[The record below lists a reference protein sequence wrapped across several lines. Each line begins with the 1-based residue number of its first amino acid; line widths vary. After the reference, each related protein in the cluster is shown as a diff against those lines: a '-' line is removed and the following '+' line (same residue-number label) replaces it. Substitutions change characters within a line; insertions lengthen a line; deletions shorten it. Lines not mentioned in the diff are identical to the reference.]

1 MKPKMMKK
9 SFLTAL
15 LVCMSVLGAKAQNIT
30 GRVVDETDAPIPYAT
45 VVAMQLPDSTFL
57 GGVTTDN
64 DGRFTL
70 EMACDLLKI
79 SFVGYETKSVS
90 HPKGQLGTLK
100 MNVAASQL
108 KEVTIAAK
116 RPEITTLPDKT
127 VVGVESTLLS
137 SSADGIDMLRKT
149 PGLLVDGQNNLS
161 VIGQGSPIVYINN
174 RRVYSMDEV
183 YNLNPQNIKSI
194 EIIHNPSSQYE
205 ADATAIVKIVTLQRH
220 DNFSVRLGGTVTKAR
235 RWSESA
241 FADVTLSKNKF
252 SVNLYYGFNGRN
264 THTINNEDVMGY
276 SMIEHRAYNLSEN
289 QGHNAKL
296 MLEYALTPKMT
307 IGLQSIDNL
316 GNGTSLREQT
326 THFEGPNHTD
336 FKTVTNTNNKS
347 LRSNNTLFFNYDIDS
362 LGQNLNVT
370 LDYTYNR
377 YNDEDAFRNIVLDG
391 TEHQGILNLNKGY
404 GNTGIY
410 VGKVDYTL
418 PLRNGKTT
426 LSAGAKYSLIQTDNH
441 VDLSGNNNLL
451 QHYHSDESNAAT
463 YASVAHNFSD
473 KWSATAGLRA
483 EYVGRHNSLNDVP
496 QVDYNNFGL
505 FPNATVQYKPAQ
517 GYAVGASYSKR
528 IVRPSLDA
536 LNPSMYIDSL
546 VNTMGNPNLINTHI
560 HSAQVF
566 ASFPI
571 SLSVRFGYNY
581 EINPIY
587 WEHYQS
593 ADNLDFGEVRYRN
606 GDHTQSLFGS
616 IAWNGSVTKWWYLY
630 SSVYF
635 GRNYYEKEEDGILKQ
650 NNRNYAMLSVGNML
664 TLPYDVKFNLNFYYG
679 TPYPSQSV
687 TVKEL
692 WSLSASLEKSFLNN
706 NLTVRLSANNIFNT
720 MLYWQQS
727 ILRGNSLVFYDGDER
742 NIMLNVTYK
751 FGQSK
756 VRLDSRSVSE
766 EERERL

>member
-1 MKPKMMKK
+1 M
-9 SFLTAL
+9 
-15 LVCMSVLGAKAQNIT
+15 
-30 GRVVDETDAPIPYAT
+30 
-45 VVAMQLPDSTFL
+45 
-57 GGVTTDN
+57 
-64 DGRFTL
+64 
-70 EMACDLLKI
+70 
-79 SFVGYETKSVS
+79 
-90 HPKGQLGTLK
+90 
-100 MNVAASQL
+100 
-108 KEVTIAAK
+108 
-116 RPEITTLPDKT
+116 
-127 VVGVESTLLS
+127 LS
-137 SSADGIDMLRKT
+137 SSADGIDMLKKT

-161 VIGQGSPIVYINN
+161 VIGQGPPIVYINN

-241 FADVTLSKNKF
+241 FTDVTLSRNKF
-252 SVNLYYGFNGRN
+252 SANLYYGYNGRN
-264 THTINNEDVMGY
+264 THTFNNEDVMGY

-307 IGLQSIDNL
+307 IGLQSNNNL
-316 GNGTSLREQT
+316 SNGTSLREQK

-336 FKTVTNTNNKS
+336 FKTVTNTHDKS

-377 YNDEDAFRNIVLDG
+377 YDDLDTFRNIVDG
-391 TEHQGILNLNKGY
+391 SESQGILNSNRGY

-410 VGKVDYTL
+410 VGKADYTL

-426 LSAGAKYSLIQTDNH
+426 FTAGVKYSLIQTDNH
-441 VDLSGNNNLL
+441 VDLNGSNNLL
-451 QHYHSDESNAAT
+451 QHYHSDESNAAA

-473 KWSATAGLRA
+473 KWSATAGLRF
-483 EYVGRHNSLNDVP
+483 EYVDRKNFLNGEP
-496 QVDYNNFGL
+496 QVKYTNPGL
-505 FPNATVQYKPAQ
+505 FPNATVQYKPAE
-517 GYAVGASYSKR
+517 GYAMGASYSKR

-560 HSAQVF
+560 HAAQVF
-566 ASFPI
+566 FSFPI

-593 ADNLDFGEVRYRN
+593 IDNLDVGEVRYRN
-606 GDHTQSLFGS
+606 GDHSQNFYGS
-616 IAWNGSVTKWWYLY
+616 IAWNGNVTKWWYLY

-635 GRNYYEKEEDGILKQ
+635 GRNYYEKMEDGILKQ
-650 NNRNYAMLSVGNML
+650 NNRNFAMFNVSNML
-664 TLPYDVKFNLNFYYG
+664 TLPYDVKFNLDFYYM
-679 TPYPSQSV
+679 TPYPSNGV

-692 WSLSASLEKSFLNN
+692 WSLSASLEKSFLDN
-706 NLTVRLSANNIFNT
+706 NLTIRLSANDFFNT
-720 MLYWQQS
+720 TLYWQQN
-727 ILRGNSLVFYDGDER
+727 ILRGNSLVFFDGDGR
-742 NIMLNVTYK
+742 NVMLNVTYK

-756 VRLDSRSVSE
+756 VRLNSRSVSE
-766 EERERL
+766 EERNRL

>member
-1 MKPKMMKK
+1 MTKNTI
-9 SFLTAL
+9 LTAIF
-15 LVCMSVLGAKAQNIT
+15 VYFIMLGAKAQNIS

-45 VVAMQLPDSTFL
+45 VVAMQLPDSIFL

-79 SFVGYETKSVS
+79 SFVGYETKFVS
-90 HPKGQLGTLK
+90 QPKGHLGTLK

-108 KEVTIAAK
+108 QEVTIAAK
-116 RPEITTLPDKT
+116 RPEITNLPDRT

-137 SSADGIDMLRKT
+137 SSADGIDMLKKT

-241 FADVTLSKNKF
+241 FTDVTLSRNKF
-252 SVNLYYGFNGRN
+252 SANLYYGYNGRN
-264 THTINNEDVMGY
+264 THTFNNEDVMGY

-307 IGLQSIDNL
+307 IGLQSNNNL
-316 GNGTSLREQT
+316 SNGTSLREQK

-336 FKTVTNTNNKS
+336 FKTVTNTHDKS

-377 YNDEDAFRNIVLDG
+377 YDDLDTFRNIVDG
-391 TEHQGILNLNKGY
+391 SESQGILNSNRGY

-410 VGKVDYTL
+410 VGKADYTL

-426 LSAGAKYSLIQTDNH
+426 FTAGVKYSLIQTDNH
-441 VDLSGNNNLL
+441 VDLSGINNLL
-451 QHYHSDESNAAT
+451 QHYHSDESNAAA

-473 KWSATAGLRA
+473 KWSATAGLRF
-483 EYVGRHNSLNDVP
+483 EYVDRKNFLNGEP
-496 QVDYNNFGL
+496 QVKYTNPGL
-505 FPNATVQYKPAQ
+505 FPNATVQYKPAE
-517 GYAVGASYSKR
+517 GYAMGASYSKR

-546 VNTMGNPNLINTHI
+546 VNTMGNPTSSTPTSMRRRCSSVSPSRSRCV
-560 HSAQVF
+560 SATIMKSIPF
-566 ASFPI
+566 I
-571 SLSVRFGYNY
+571 
-581 EINPIY
+581 
-587 WEHYQS
+587 
-593 ADNLDFGEVRYRN
+593 
-606 GDHTQSLFGS
+606 GS
-616 IAWNGSVTKWWYLY
+616 ITKALI
-630 SSVYF
+630 
-635 GRNYYEKEEDGILKQ
+635 IL
-650 NNRNYAMLSVGNML
+650 M
-664 TLPYDVKFNLNFYYG
+664 
-679 TPYPSQSV
+679 
-687 TVKEL
+687 
-692 WSLSASLEKSFLNN
+692 LEKCATGTATTRRTSTAPLLGTGMSPSGGIF
-706 NLTVRLSANNIFNT
+706 TVPSISAGT
-720 MLYWQQS
+720 
-727 ILRGNSLVFYDGDER
+727 
-742 NIMLNVTYK
+742 IMRKWRTA
-751 FGQSK
+751 S
-756 VRLDSRSVSE
+756 
-766 EERERL
+766 

>member
-1 MKPKMMKK
+1 M
-9 SFLTAL
+9 A
-15 LVCMSVLGAKAQNIT
+15 VLCAKAQNIS
-30 GRVVDETDAPIPYAT
+30 GRVVDETNAPIPYAT

-70 EMACDLLKI
+70 ETACDLLKI
-79 SFVGYETKSVS
+79 SFVGYEMRFVS
-90 HPKGQLGTLK
+90 QPKGNLGTLK
-100 MNVAASQL
+100 MSVASSQL

-116 RPEITTLPDKT
+116 RPEITNLPDRT

-137 SSADGIDMLRKT
+137 SSADGIDMLKKT

-205 ADATAIVKIVTLQRH
+205 ADATAIVKIVTIRRN
-220 DNFSVRLGGTVTKAR
+220 DDFSVRIGGTVTKAR
-235 RWSESA
+235 RWSERA
-241 FADVTLSKNKF
+241 FADVTFSKNKF
-252 SVNLYYGFNGRN
+252 SANLYYGFNGRK
-264 THTINNEDVMGY
+264 THTFNNEDVMGY

-296 MLEYALTPKMT
+296 MLEYALTPKIT
-307 IGLQSIDNL
+307 LGLQSNNNL
-316 GNGTSLREQT
+316 GKGTSLREQK
-326 THFEGPNHTD
+326 THFEGLNHTD
-336 FKTVTNTNNKS
+336 FKTVTNTNDKS

-377 YNDEDAFRNIVLDG
+377 YDDEDAFRNIVDG
-391 TEHQGILNLNKGY
+391 SESQGILNLNKGY

-410 VGKVDYTL
+410 VGKADYTL
-418 PLRNGKTT
+418 PFRNGKTT
-426 LSAGAKYSLIQTDNH
+426 FSVGAKYSLIQTDNH
-441 VDLSGNNNLL
+441 VDLSGNNTLL
-451 QHYHSDESNAAT
+451 QHYHSDESNAAA

-473 KWSATAGLRA
+473 KWSATAGLRF
-483 EYVGRHNSLNDVP
+483 EYVDRHNYLNGEP
-496 QVDYNNFGL
+496 QVDYTKPGL
-505 FPNATVQYKPAQ
+505 FPNATVQYKPAE
-517 GYAVGASYSKR
+517 GYAMGASYSKR

-560 HSAQVF
+560 HAAQVF
-566 ASFPI
+566 FSFPI
-571 SLSVRFGYNY
+571 SLSLRFGYNY

-593 ADNLDFGEVRYRN
+593 VDNLDMGEVRYRN
-606 GDHTQSLFGS
+606 GDHSQNFYGS
-616 IAWNGSVTKWWYLY
+616 IAWNGNVTKWWYLY

-635 GRNYYEKEEDGILKQ
+635 GRNYYEKEEDGIMKQ
-650 NNRNYAMLSVGNML
+650 NNGNYGILNIGNML
-664 TLPYDVKFNLNFYYG
+664 TLPYNVKLNLNIYYMSS
-679 TPYPSQSV
+679 YPSNCIMQ
-687 TVKEL
+687 KEM
-692 WSLSASLEKSFLNN
+692 WQLSASLEKNFLDN
-706 NLTVRLSANNIFNT
+706 NLTVRLSANDIFNT
-720 MLYWQQS
+720 MVSWQQN
-727 ILRGNSLVFYDGDER
+727 ILRGNSLVFYDGDNR

-751 FGQSK
+751 FGKSK
-756 VRLDSRSVSE
+756 VRLNSRSVSE
-766 EERERL
+766 EERNRL

>member
-1 MKPKMMKK
+1 MTKNTI
-9 SFLTAL
+9 LTAIF
-15 LVCMSVLGAKAQNIT
+15 VYFIMLGAKAQNIS

-45 VVAMQLPDSTFL
+45 VVAMQLPDSIFL

-79 SFVGYETKSVS
+79 SFVGYETKFVS
-90 HPKGQLGTLK
+90 QPKGHLGTLK

-108 KEVTIAAK
+108 QEVTIAAK
-116 RPEITTLPDKT
+116 RPEITNLPDRT

-137 SSADGIDMLRKT
+137 SSADGIDMLKKT

-241 FADVTLSKNKF
+241 FTDVTLSRNKF
-252 SVNLYYGFNGRN
+252 SANLYYGYNGRN
-264 THTINNEDVMGY
+264 THTFNNEDVMGY

-296 MLEYALTPKMT
+296 MLEYALTPKIT
-307 IGLQSIDNL
+307 IGLQSNNNL
-316 GNGTSLREQT
+316 SNGTSLREQK

-336 FKTVTNTNNKS
+336 FKTVTNTHDKS

-377 YNDEDAFRNIVLDG
+377 YDDLDTFRNIVDG
-391 TEHQGILNLNKGY
+391 SESQGILNSNRGY

-410 VGKVDYTL
+410 VGKADYTL

-426 LSAGAKYSLIQTDNH
+426 FTAGVKYSLIQTDNH
-441 VDLSGNNNLL
+441 VDLNGSNNLL

-473 KWSATAGLRA
+473 KWSATAGLRF
-483 EYVGRHNSLNDVP
+483 EYVDRKNFLNGEP
-496 QVDYNNFGL
+496 QVKYTNPGL
-505 FPNATVQYKPAQ
+505 FPNATVQYKPAE
-517 GYAVGASYSKR
+517 GYAMGASYSKR

-560 HSAQVF
+560 HAAQVF
-566 ASFPI
+566 FSFPI

-593 ADNLDFGEVRYRN
+593 IDNLDVGEVRYRN
-606 GDHTQSLFGS
+606 GDHSQNFYGS
-616 IAWNGSVTKWWYLY
+616 IAWNGNVTKWWYLY

-635 GRNYYEKEEDGILKQ
+635 GRNYYEKMEDGILKQ
-650 NNRNYAMLSVGNML
+650 NNRNFAMFNVSNML
-664 TLPYDVKFNLNFYYG
+664 TLPYDVKFNLDFYYM
-679 TPYPSQSV
+679 TPYPSNGV

-692 WSLSASLEKSFLNN
+692 WSLSASLEKSFLDN
-706 NLTVRLSANNIFNT
+706 NLTIRLSANDFFNT
-720 MLYWQQS
+720 TLYWQQN
-727 ILRGNSLVFYDGDER
+727 ILRGNSLVFFDGDGR
-742 NIMLNVTYK
+742 NVMLNVTYK

-756 VRLDSRSVSE
+756 VRLNSRSVSE
-766 EERERL
+766 EERNRL

>member
-1 MKPKMMKK
+1 MTKNTI
-9 SFLTAL
+9 LTAIF
-15 LVCMSVLGAKAQNIT
+15 VYFTMLGAKAQNIS

-45 VVAMQLPDSTFL
+45 VVAMQLPDSIFL

-79 SFVGYETKSVS
+79 SFVGYETKFVS
-90 HPKGQLGTLK
+90 QPKGHLGTLK

-108 KEVTIAAK
+108 QEVTIAAK
-116 RPEITTLPDKT
+116 RPEITNLPDRT

-137 SSADGIDMLRKT
+137 SSADGIDMLKKT

-220 DNFSVRLGGTVTKAR
+220 DNFSVRLGGTLTKAR

-241 FADVTLSKNKF
+241 FADVTLSRNKF
-252 SVNLYYGFNGRN
+252 SANLYYGFNGRN
-264 THTINNEDVMGY
+264 THTFNNEDVMGY

-307 IGLQSIDNL
+307 IGLQSINNL

-326 THFEGPNHTD
+326 THFEGPGHTD
-336 FKTVTNTNNKS
+336 FKTVTNTNEKN

-377 YNDEDAFRNIVLDG
+377 YDDLDTFRNIVDG
-391 TEHQGILNLNKGY
+391 SESQGILNSNRGY

-410 VGKVDYTL
+410 VGKADYTL

-426 LSAGAKYSLIQTDNH
+426 LTAGMKYSLIQTDNH
-441 VDLSGNNNLL
+441 VDLNGSNNLL
-451 QHYHSDESNAAT
+451 QHYHSDESNAAA

-473 KWSATAGLRA
+473 KWSATAGLRF
-483 EYVGRHNSLNDVP
+483 EYVDRKNFLNGEP
-496 QVDYNNFGL
+496 QVKYTNPGL
-505 FPNATVQYKPAQ
+505 FPNATVQYKPAE
-517 GYAVGASYSKR
+517 GYAMGASYSKR
-528 IVRPSLDA
+528 IARPSLDA

-560 HSAQVF
+560 HAAQVF
-566 ASFPI
+566 FSFPI

-593 ADNLDFGEVRYRN
+593 IDNLDVGEVRYRN
-606 GDHTQSLFGS
+606 GDHSQNFYGS
-616 IAWNGSVTKWWYLY
+616 IAWNGNVTKWWYLY

-635 GRNYYEKEEDGILKQ
+635 GRNYYEKMEDGILKQ
-650 NNRNYAMLSVGNML
+650 NNRNFAMFNVSNML
-664 TLPYDVKFNLNFYYG
+664 TLPYDVKFNLDFYYM
-679 TPYPSQSV
+679 TPYPSNGV

-692 WSLSASLEKSFLNN
+692 WSLSASLEKSFLDN
-706 NLTVRLSANNIFNT
+706 NLTIRLSANDFFNT
-720 MLYWQQS
+720 TLYWQQN
-727 ILRGNSLVFYDGDER
+727 ILRGNSLVFFDGDGR
-742 NIMLNVTYK
+742 NVMLNVTYK

-756 VRLDSRSVSE
+756 VRLNSRSVSE
-766 EERERL
+766 EERNRL

>member
-1 MKPKMMKK
+1 MMKK

-15 LVCMSVLGAKAQNIT
+15 LILTAVLGAKAQNIT

-64 DGRFTL
+64 DGHFTL

-79 SFVGYETKSVS
+79 SFVGYEMKFVS

-220 DNFSVRLGGTVTKAR
+220 DNFSVRLGGTLTKAR

-241 FADVTLSKNKF
+241 FTDVTLSKNKF
-252 SVNLYYGFNGRN
+252 SANLYYGFNGRN

-276 SMIEHRAYNLSEN
+276 SMIEHRAYNLSQN

-307 IGLQSIDNL
+307 IGLQSINNL
-316 GNGTSLREQT
+316 GNGTSLREQK
-326 THFEGPNHTD
+326 THFEGPGHTD
-336 FKTVTNTNNKS
+336 FKTVTSTHDKG

-377 YNDEDAFRNIVLDG
+377 YNDEDAFRNIVDG
-391 TEHQGILNLNKGY
+391 SESHGILNLNKGY

-410 VGKVDYTL
+410 VGKADYTL

-426 LSAGAKYSLIQTDNH
+426 LAAGAKYSLIQTDNH
-441 VDLSGNNNLL
+441 VDLTGTNNLL
-451 QHYHSDESNAAT
+451 QHYHSDESNAAA

-483 EYVGRHNSLNDVP
+483 EYVDRHNSLNDVP

-616 IAWNGSVTKWWYLY
+616 IAWNGNVTKWWYLY

-650 NNRNYAMLSVGNML
+650 NNKNYAVLSVGNML
-664 TLPYDVKFNLNFYYG
+664 TLPYDVKFNVNFYYG

>member
-1 MKPKMMKK
+1 M
-9 SFLTAL
+9 A
-15 LVCMSVLGAKAQNIT
+15 VLGAEAQNIN
-30 GRVVDETDAPIPYAT
+30 GRVVDEDDAPIPYAT

-57 GGVTTDN
+57 SGVTTDN
-64 DGRFTL
+64 DGRFTFD
-70 EMACDLLKI
+70 MACDLLKI
-79 SFVGYETKSVS
+79 TFVGYEPRFVS
-90 HPKGQLGTLK
+90 KPKGNLGTLK
-100 MNVAASQL
+100 MNVAASQIQ
-108 KEVTIAAK
+108 EVTIAAK
-116 RPEITTLPDKT
+116 RPEITSLPDRT

-149 PGLLVDGQNNLS
+149 PGLLVDGQNHLS

-205 ADATAIVKIVTLQRH
+205 ADATAIVKIVTIRRN
-220 DNFSVRLGGTVTKAR
+220 DDFSVRIGGTLTKAR
-235 RWSESA
+235 RWSERA

-252 SVNLYYGFNGRN
+252 SANFYYGFNGRN
-264 THTINNEDVMGY
+264 THTLNNEDVMGY

-296 MLEYALTPKMT
+296 MLEYALNPKMT
-307 IGLQSIDNL
+307 IGLQSNNNF
-316 GNGTSLREQT
+316 GNGTSLREQG
-326 THFEGPNHTD
+326 THFVADNHTD
-336 FKTVTNTNNKS
+336 FKTVTNTNDKS

-377 YNDEDAFRNIVLDG
+377 YNDEDAFRNIVDG
-391 TEHQGILNLNKGY
+391 SESQGVLNLNKGY

-410 VGKVDYTL
+410 VGSVDYTL
-418 PLRNGKTT
+418 PFRNGKTT
-426 LSAGAKYSLIQTDNH
+426 LSTGAKYSLIQTDNH

-451 QHYHSDESNAAT
+451 QHYHSDESNAAA

-473 KWSATAGLRA
+473 KWSATAGLRF
-483 EYVGRHNSLNDVP
+483 EYVDRHNTLNDVP
-496 QVDYNNFGL
+496 QVDYTKPGL
-505 FPNATVQYKPAQ
+505 FPNATVQYKPSQ
-517 GYAVGASYSKR
+517 GYAIGASYSKR
-528 IVRPSLDA
+528 IARPSLDA

-546 VNTMGNPNLINTHI
+546 LITQGNPNLINTHI
-560 HSAQVF
+560 HSVQVF

-587 WEHYQS
+587 RELYQS
-593 ADNLDFGEVRYRN
+593 VDNLDVGESRYRN

-616 IAWNGSVTKWWYLY
+616 IAWNGNVTKWWYLY
-630 SSVYF
+630 SSIYF
-635 GRNYYEKEEDGILKQ
+635 GRNYYEKEEDGVLKQ
-650 NNRNYAMLSVGNML
+650 NNKNYAMLSVGNML

-679 TPYPSQSV
+679 TPYPSHGV

-706 NLTVRLSANNIFNT
+706 NLTVRLSANDIFNS

-727 ILRGNSLVFYDGDER
+727 VLRGNSLVFFDSDGR

-751 FGQSK
+751 FGKSK
-756 VRLDSRSVSE
+756 VRLNSRSVSE

>member
-1 MKPKMMKK
+1 MTKNTI
-9 SFLTAL
+9 LTAIF
-15 LVCMSVLGAKAQNIT
+15 VYFIMLGAKAQNIS

-64 DGRFTL
+64 EGRFTL
-70 EMACDLLKI
+70 EMTCDLLKI
-79 SFVGYETKSVS
+79 SFVGYETKFVS
-90 HPKGQLGTLK
+90 QPKGHLGTLK

-108 KEVTIAAK
+108 QEVTIAAK
-116 RPEITTLPDKT
+116 RPEITNLPDRT

-137 SSADGIDMLRKT
+137 SSADGIDMLKKT

-205 ADATAIVKIVTLQRH
+205 ADATAIVKIVTIRRN
-220 DNFSVRLGGTVTKAR
+220 DDFSVRIGGTLTKAR
-235 RWSESA
+235 RWSERA

-252 SVNLYYGFNGRN
+252 SANFYYGFNGRN
-264 THTINNEDVMGY
+264 THTLNNEDVMGY

-296 MLEYALTPKMT
+296 MLEYALNPKMT
-307 IGLQSIDNL
+307 IGLQSNNNL
-316 GNGTSLREQT
+316 SNGTSLREQK
-326 THFEGPNHTD
+326 THFEGPGHTD
-336 FKTVTNTNNKS
+336 FKTVTNTHDKG

-377 YNDEDAFRNIVLDG
+377 YDDLDTFRNIVDG
-391 TEHQGILNLNKGY
+391 SESQGILNLNKGY

-426 LSAGAKYSLIQTDNH
+426 LTVGAKYSLIQTDNH
-441 VDLSGNNNLL
+441 VDLTGYNNLL
-451 QHYHSDESNAAT
+451 QHYHSDESNAAA

-473 KWSATAGLRA
+473 KWSATAGLRF
-483 EYVGRHNSLNDVP
+483 EYVDRKNFLNGEP
-496 QVDYNNFGL
+496 QVKYTNPGL
-505 FPNATVQYKPAQ
+505 FPNATVQYKPAE
-517 GYAVGASYSKR
+517 GYAMGASYSKR

-560 HSAQVF
+560 HAAQVF
-566 ASFPI
+566 FSFPI

-593 ADNLDFGEVRYRN
+593 IDNLDVGEVRYRN
-606 GDHTQSLFGS
+606 GDHSQNFYGS
-616 IAWNGSVTKWWYLY
+616 IAWNGNVTKWWYLY

-635 GRNYYEKEEDGILKQ
+635 GRNYYEKMEDGILKQ
-650 NNRNYAMLSVGNML
+650 NNRNFAMFNVSNML
-664 TLPYDVKFNLNFYYG
+664 TLPYDVKFNLDFYYM
-679 TPYPSQSV
+679 TPYPSNGV

-692 WSLSASLEKSFLNN
+692 WSLSASLEKSFLDN
-706 NLTVRLSANNIFNT
+706 NLTIRLSANDFFNT
-720 MLYWQQS
+720 TLYWQQN
-727 ILRGNSLVFYDGDER
+727 ILRGNSLVFFDGDGR
-742 NIMLNVTYK
+742 NVMLNVTYK

-756 VRLDSRSVSE
+756 VRLNSRSVSE
-766 EERERL
+766 EERNRL

>member
-1 MKPKMMKK
+1 MKK
-9 SFLTAL
+9 NVNMVFAIIF
-15 LVCMSVLGAKAQNIT
+15 CMSFISGIQAQNIS
-30 GRVVDETDAPIPYAT
+30 GRVVDENDAPIPYAT

-64 DGRFTL
+64 DGRFVL
-70 EMACDLLKI
+70 DMACDLLKI
-79 SFVGYETKSVS
+79 TFVGYEPKFVS
-90 HPKGQLGTLK
+90 QPKGNLGTLK
-100 MNVAASQL
+100 MNVVSSQL
-108 KEVTIAAK
+108 QEVTIAAK
-116 RPEITTLPDKT
+116 RPEITSLPDRT

-174 RRVYSMDEV
+174 RRVYSMEEV

-205 ADATAIVKIVTLQRH
+205 ADATAIVKIVTLQRR

-252 SVNLYYGFNGRN
+252 STNLYYGFNGRN
-264 THTINNEDVMGY
+264 AHTYNNEDVMGY
-276 SMIEHRAYNLSEN
+276 SMIEHRAYNLSKN

-307 IGLQSIDNL
+307 IGLQSINNL
-316 GNGTSLREQT
+316 GSGTSLREQT
-326 THFEGPNHTD
+326 THFEGPCHTD
-336 FKTVTNTNNKS
+336 FKTVTNTNEKN

-377 YNDEDAFRNIVLDG
+377 YNDEDAFRNIVEG
-391 TEHQGILNLNKGY
+391 SESQGILNLNKGH

-410 VGKVDYTL
+410 VGSVDYTL
-418 PLRNGKTT
+418 PFRNGKTT
-426 LSAGAKYSLIQTDNH
+426 LTTGAKYSLIQTDNH
-441 VDLSGNNNLL
+441 VDLTGTNNLL
-451 QHYHSDESNAAT
+451 QHYHSDESNAAA

-473 KWSATAGLRA
+473 KWSATAGLRF
-483 EYVGRHNSLNDVP
+483 EYVDRHNYLNDVP
-496 QVDYNNFGL
+496 QVDYTKPGL

-517 GYAVGASYSKR
+517 GYAIGASYSKR

-546 VNTMGNPNLINTHI
+546 LITQGNPNLINTHI

-581 EINPIY
+581 LINPIY
-587 WEHYQS
+587 RELYQS
-593 ADNLDFGEVRYRN
+593 AENLDLGESHYRN
-606 GDHTQSLFGS
+606 GDHTQNLFGS
-616 IAWNGSVTKWWYLY
+616 IAWNGNVTKWWYLY

-650 NNRNYAMLSVGNML
+650 NNRNFVMLNVGNML

-679 TPYPSQSV
+679 TPYPSEGV

-692 WSLSASLEKSFLNN
+692 WDLSASLEKSFLNN
-706 NLTVRLSANNIFNT
+706 NLTVRLSVNNIFNT
-720 MLYWQQS
+720 MLYWQES
-727 ILRGNSLVFYDGDER
+727 ILRGNSLVFFDGDNR

-756 VRLDSRSVSE
+756 VRLNSHSVSE
-766 EERERL
+766 EERSRL

>member
-1 MKPKMMKK
+1 MTKNTI
-9 SFLTAL
+9 LTAIF
-15 LVCMSVLGAKAQNIT
+15 VYFIMLGAKAQNIS

-45 VVAMQLPDSTFL
+45 VVAMQLPDSIFL

-79 SFVGYETKSVS
+79 SFVGYETKFVS
-90 HPKGQLGTLK
+90 QPKGNLGTLK
-100 MNVAASQL
+100 MGVAASQL
-108 KEVTIAAK
+108 QEVTIAAK
-116 RPEITTLPDKT
+116 RPEITNLPDRT

-137 SSADGIDMLRKT
+137 SSADGLDMLKKT

-252 SVNLYYGFNGRN
+252 SANLYYGFNGLNR
-264 THTINNEDVMGY
+264 HTFNNEDVMGY

-307 IGLQSIDNL
+307 IGLQSNNNL
-316 GNGTSLREQT
+316 SNGTSLREQK

-336 FKTVTNTNNKS
+336 FKTVTNTLDKS

-377 YNDEDAFRNIVLDG
+377 YDDLDTFRNIVDG
-391 TEHQGILNLNKGY
+391 SESQGILNSNRGY

-410 VGKVDYTL
+410 VGKADYTL

-426 LSAGAKYSLIQTDNH
+426 FTAGVKYSLIQTDNH
-441 VDLSGNNNLL
+441 VDLNGSNNLL
-451 QHYHSDESNAAT
+451 QHYHSDESNAAA

-473 KWSATAGLRA
+473 KWSATAGLRF
-483 EYVGRHNSLNDVP
+483 EYVDRKNFLNGEP
-496 QVDYNNFGL
+496 QVKYTNPGL
-505 FPNATVQYKPAQ
+505 FPNATVQYKPAE
-517 GYAVGASYSKR
+517 GYAMGASYSKR

-560 HSAQVF
+560 HAAQVF
-566 ASFPI
+566 FSFPI

-593 ADNLDFGEVRYRN
+593 IDNLDVGEVRYRN
-606 GDHTQSLFGS
+606 GDHSQNFYGS
-616 IAWNGSVTKWWYLY
+616 IAWNGNVTKWWYLY

-635 GRNYYEKEEDGILKQ
+635 GRNYYEKMEDGILKQ
-650 NNRNYAMLSVGNML
+650 NNRNFAMFNVSNML
-664 TLPYDVKFNLNFYYG
+664 TLPYDVKFNLDFYYM
-679 TPYPSQSV
+679 TPYPSNGV

-692 WSLSASLEKSFLNN
+692 WSLSASLEKSFLDN
-706 NLTVRLSANNIFNT
+706 NLTIRLSANDFFNT
-720 MLYWQQS
+720 TLYWQQN
-727 ILRGNSLVFYDGDER
+727 ILRGNSLVFFDGDGR
-742 NIMLNVTYK
+742 NVMLNVTYK

-756 VRLDSRSVSE
+756 VRLNSRSVSE
-766 EERERL
+766 EERNRL

>member
-1 MKPKMMKK
+1 MEKK

-15 LVCMSVLGAKAQNIT
+15 LVFIAVLGAKAQNIS

-45 VVAMQLPDSTFL
+45 VIAMQLPDSTFL

-70 EMACDLLKI
+70 DMACDLLKI
-79 SFVGYETKSVS
+79 TFVGYEPKFVS
-90 HPKGQLGTLK
+90 QPKGNLGTLK
-100 MNVAASQL
+100 MSVISSQL
-108 KEVTIAAK
+108 QEVTIAAK
-116 RPEITTLPDKT
+116 RPEITSLPDRT

-174 RRVYSMDEV
+174 RRVYSMEEV

-205 ADATAIVKIVTLQRH
+205 ADATAIVKIVTLRRN
-220 DNFSVRLGGTVTKAR
+220 DDFSVRLGGTVTKAR
-235 RWSESA
+235 RWSERA
-241 FADVTLSKNKF
+241 FADVTFSKNKF
-252 SVNLYYGFNGRN
+252 SANLYYGFNGRN

-276 SMIEHRAYNLSEN
+276 SMMEHRAYNLSEN

-296 MLEYALTPKMT
+296 MLEYALNPKITM
-307 IGLQSIDNL
+307 GLQSIDNL
-316 GNGTSLREQT
+316 GNEASLREQS
-326 THFEGPNHTD
+326 THFVGENHTD
-336 FKTVTNTNNKS
+336 FKTVTNTNDKS

-377 YNDEDAFRNIVLDG
+377 YNDEDAFRNIVDG
-391 TEHQGILNLNKGY
+391 SESQGILNLNKGY

-410 VGKVDYTL
+410 VGSVDYTL
-418 PLRNGKTT
+418 PFRNGKTT
-426 LSAGAKYSLIQTDNH
+426 LTTGAKYSLIQTDNH
-441 VDLSGNNNLL
+441 VDLTGTNNLL
-451 QHYHSDESNAAT
+451 QHYHSDESNAAA

-473 KWSATAGLRA
+473 KWSATAGLRF
-483 EYVGRHNSLNDVP
+483 EYVDRHNYLNDVP
-496 QVDYNNFGL
+496 QVDYTKPGL

-517 GYAVGASYSKR
+517 GYAIGASYSKR
-528 IVRPSLDA
+528 IARPSLDA

-546 VNTMGNPNLINTHI
+546 LIRQGNPNLINTHI

-581 EINPIY
+581 LVNPMY

-593 ADNLDFGEVRYRN
+593 ADNLDVGEVRFRN
-606 GDHTQSLFGS
+606 GDHTQNFFGS
-616 IAWNGSVTKWWYLY
+616 IAWNGNVTKWWYLY

-650 NNRNYAMLSVGNML
+650 NNRNFAILNVGNML
-664 TLPYDVKFNLNFYYG
+664 TLPYDVKFNLNFYYMS
-679 TPYPSQSV
+679 PYPSNGI
-687 TVKEL
+687 TLKEQ
-692 WSLSASLEKSFLNN
+692 WNLSASLEKSFLDN
-706 NLTVRLSANNIFNT
+706 NLTIRLSANDIFNT
-720 MLYWQQS
+720 SLYWQQN
-727 ILRGNSLVFYDGDER
+727 ILRGNSLVFFDADER

-756 VRLDSRSVSE
+756 VRLNSRSVSE
-766 EERERL
+766 EERDRL

>member
-9 SFLTAL
+9 SFLTAM
-15 LVCMSVLGAKAQNIT
+15 LVCMAVLGAKAQNIS
-30 GRVVDETDAPIPYAT
+30 GRVVDENNEAIPYAT

-70 EMACDLLKI
+70 DLTCDLLKI
-79 SFVGYETKSVS
+79 SFVGYETKFVS
-90 HPKGQLGTLK
+90 QPKGNLGTLK

-108 KEVTIAAK
+108 QEVTIAAK

-252 SVNLYYGFNGRN
+252 SANLYYGFNGRN

-307 IGLQSIDNL
+307 IGLQSINNL
-316 GNGTSLREQT
+316 GNGTSLREQK
-326 THFEGPNHTD
+326 THFEGPGHTD
-336 FKTVTNTNNKS
+336 FKTVTSTHDKG

-377 YNDEDAFRNIVLDG
+377 YNDEDAFRNIVDG
-391 TEHQGILNLNKGY
+391 SESHGILNLNKGY

-410 VGKVDYTL
+410 VGKADYTL

-426 LSAGAKYSLIQTDNH
+426 LAAGAKYSLIQTDNH
-441 VDLSGNNNLL
+441 VDLTGTNNLL
-451 QHYHSDESNAAT
+451 QHYHSDESNAAA

-483 EYVGRHNSLNDVP
+483 EYVDRHNSLNDVP

-505 FPNATVQYKPAQ
+505 FPNATVQYKPTP

-593 ADNLDFGEVRYRN
+593 AGNLDFGEVRYRN

-616 IAWNGSVTKWWYLY
+616 IAWNGNVTKWWYLY

>member
-1 MKPKMMKK
+1 MTKK
-9 SFLTAL
+9 TILTAIFVYFAL
-15 LVCMSVLGAKAQNIT
+15 LGAKAQNIS
-30 GRVVDETDAPIPYAT
+30 GRVVDETDVPIPYAT
-45 VVAMQLPDSTFL
+45 VVAIQLPDSTFL

-70 EMACDLLKI
+70 EMVCDLLKI
-79 SFVGYETKSVS
+79 SFVGYETKFVS
-90 HPKGQLGTLK
+90 QPKGNLGTLK
-100 MNVAASQL
+100 MGVAASQL
-108 KEVTIAAK
+108 QEVTIAAK
-116 RPEITTLPDKT
+116 RPEITNLPDRT

-174 RRVYSMDEV
+174 RRVYSMEEV

-205 ADATAIVKIVTLQRH
+205 ADATAIVKIVTIRRN
-220 DNFSVRLGGTVTKAR
+220 DDFSVRIGGTLTKAR
-235 RWSESA
+235 RWSERA

-252 SVNLYYGFNGRN
+252 SANFYYGFNGRN
-264 THTINNEDVMGY
+264 THTLNNEDVMGY

-307 IGLQSIDNL
+307 IGLQSNNNL
-316 GNGTSLREQT
+316 SNGTSLREQK
-326 THFEGPNHTD
+326 THFEGLGHTD
-336 FKTVTNTNNKS
+336 FKTVTNTHDKG
-347 LRSNNTLFFNYDIDS
+347 LRTNNTLFFNYDLDS

-377 YNDEDAFRNIVLDG
+377 YDDLDTFRNIVDG
-391 TEHQGILNLNKGY
+391 SESQGILNSNRGY

-410 VGKVDYTL
+410 VGKADYTL

-426 LSAGAKYSLIQTDNH
+426 FTAGVKYSLIQTDNH
-441 VDLSGNNNLL
+441 VDLNGSNNLL
-451 QHYHSDESNAAT
+451 QHYHSDESNAAA

-473 KWSATAGLRA
+473 KWSATAGLRF
-483 EYVGRHNSLNDVP
+483 EYVDRKNFLNGEP
-496 QVDYNNFGL
+496 QVKYTNPGL
-505 FPNATVQYKPAQ
+505 FPNATVQYKPAE
-517 GYAVGASYSKR
+517 GYAMGASYSKR

-560 HSAQVF
+560 HAAQVF
-566 ASFPI
+566 FSFPI

-581 EINPIY
+581 LINPIY

-593 ADNLDFGEVRYRN
+593 IDNLDIGEVRYRN
-606 GDHTQSLFGS
+606 GDHSQNFYGS
-616 IAWNGSVTKWWYLY
+616 IAWNGNVTKWWYLY

-635 GRNYYEKEEDGILKQ
+635 GRNYYEKMEDGILKQ
-650 NNRNYAMLSVGNML
+650 NNRNFAMFNVSNML
-664 TLPYDVKFNLNFYYG
+664 TLPYDIKFNLDFYYM
-679 TPYPSQSV
+679 TPYPSNGV
-687 TVKEL
+687 TVKEQ
-692 WSLSASLEKSFLNN
+692 WSLSASLEKSFLDN
-706 NLTVRLSANNIFNT
+706 NLTIRLSANDFFNT
-720 MLYWQQS
+720 TLYWQQN
-727 ILRGNSLVFYDGDER
+727 ILRGNSLVFYDGDNR

-756 VRLDSRSVSE
+756 VRLNSRSVSE

>member
-1 MKPKMMKK
+1 
-9 SFLTAL
+9 
-15 LVCMSVLGAKAQNIT
+15 
-30 GRVVDETDAPIPYAT
+30 
-45 VVAMQLPDSTFL
+45 
-57 GGVTTDN
+57 
-64 DGRFTL
+64 
-70 EMACDLLKI
+70 
-79 SFVGYETKSVS
+79 
-90 HPKGQLGTLK
+90 
-100 MNVAASQL
+100 
-108 KEVTIAAK
+108 
-116 RPEITTLPDKT
+116 
-127 VVGVESTLLS
+127 
-137 SSADGIDMLRKT
+137 
-149 PGLLVDGQNNLS
+149 
-161 VIGQGSPIVYINN
+161 
-174 RRVYSMDEV
+174 MDEV

-241 FADVTLSKNKF
+241 FTDVTLSRNKF
-252 SVNLYYGFNGRN
+252 SANLYYGYNGRN
-264 THTINNEDVMGY
+264 THTFNNEDVMGY

-296 MLEYALTPKMT
+296 MLKYALTPKMT
-307 IGLQSIDNL
+307 IGLQSNNNL
-316 GNGTSLREQT
+316 SNGTSLREQK

-336 FKTVTNTNNKS
+336 FKTVTNTHDKS

-377 YNDEDAFRNIVLDG
+377 YDDLDTFRNIVDG
-391 TEHQGILNLNKGY
+391 SESQGILNSNRGY
-404 GNTGIY
+404 GNTGMY
-410 VGKVDYTL
+410 VGKADYTL

-426 LSAGAKYSLIQTDNH
+426 FTAGVKYSLIQTDNH
-441 VDLSGNNNLL
+441 VDLNGSNNLL

-473 KWSATAGLRA
+473 KWSATAGLRF
-483 EYVGRHNSLNDVP
+483 EYVDRKNFLNGEP
-496 QVDYNNFGL
+496 QVKYTNPGL
-505 FPNATVQYKPAQ
+505 FPNATVQYKPAE
-517 GYAVGASYSKR
+517 GYAMGASYSKR

-560 HSAQVF
+560 HAAQVF
-566 ASFPI
+566 FSFPI

-593 ADNLDFGEVRYRN
+593 IDNLDVGEVRYRN
-606 GDHTQSLFGS
+606 GDHSQNFYGS
-616 IAWNGSVTKWWYLY
+616 IAWNGNVTKWWYLY

-635 GRNYYEKEEDGILKQ
+635 GRNYYEKMEDGILKQ
-650 NNRNYAMLSVGNML
+650 NNRNFAMFNVSNML
-664 TLPYDVKFNLNFYYG
+664 TLPYDVKFNLDFYYM
-679 TPYPSQSV
+679 TPYPSNGV

-692 WSLSASLEKSFLNN
+692 WSLSASLEKSFLDN
-706 NLTVRLSANNIFNT
+706 NLTIRLSANDFFNT
-720 MLYWQQS
+720 TLYWQQN
-727 ILRGNSLVFYDGDER
+727 ILRGNSLVFFDGDGR
-742 NIMLNVTYK
+742 NVMLNVTYK

-756 VRLDSRSVSE
+756 VRLNSRSVSE
-766 EERERL
+766 EERNRL

>member
-1 MKPKMMKK
+1 MTKK
-9 SFLTAL
+9 SLLTAL
-15 LVCMSVLGAKAQNIT
+15 FVCMAVLCAKAQNIS
-30 GRVVDETDAPIPYAT
+30 GRVVDETNASIPYAT

-70 EMACDLLKI
+70 ETACDLLKI
-79 SFVGYETKSVS
+79 SFVGYEMRFVS
-90 HPKGQLGTLK
+90 QPKGNLGTLK
-100 MNVAASQL
+100 MSVASSQL

-116 RPEITTLPDKT
+116 RPEITNLPDRT

-137 SSADGIDMLRKT
+137 SSADGIDMLKKT

-205 ADATAIVKIVTLQRH
+205 ADATAIVKIVTIRRN
-220 DNFSVRLGGTVTKAR
+220 DDFSVRIGGTVTKAR
-235 RWSESA
+235 RWSERA
-241 FADVTLSKNKF
+241 FADVTFSKNKF
-252 SVNLYYGFNGRN
+252 SANLYYGFNGRK
-264 THTINNEDVMGY
+264 THTFNNEDVMGY
-276 SMIEHRAYNLSEN
+276 SMIEHRAYNLSKN

-296 MLEYALTPKMT
+296 MLEYALTPKIT
-307 IGLQSIDNL
+307 LGLQSNNNL
-316 GNGTSLREQT
+316 GKGTSLREQK
-326 THFEGPNHTD
+326 THFEGLNHTD
-336 FKTVTNTNNKS
+336 FKTVTNTNDKS

-377 YNDEDAFRNIVLDG
+377 YDDEDAFRNIVDG
-391 TEHQGILNLNKGY
+391 SESQGILNLNKGY

-410 VGKVDYTL
+410 VGKADYTL
-418 PLRNGKTT
+418 PFRNGKTT
-426 LSAGAKYSLIQTDNH
+426 FSVGAKYSLIQTDNH
-441 VDLSGNNNLL
+441 VDLSGNNTLL
-451 QHYHSDESNAAT
+451 QHYHSDESNAAA

-473 KWSATAGLRA
+473 KWSATAGLRF
-483 EYVGRHNSLNDVP
+483 EYVDRHNYLNGEP
-496 QVDYNNFGL
+496 QVDYTKPGL
-505 FPNATVQYKPAQ
+505 FPNATVQYKPAE
-517 GYAVGASYSKR
+517 GYAMGASYSKR

-560 HSAQVF
+560 HAAQVF
-566 ASFPI
+566 FSFPI
-571 SLSVRFGYNY
+571 SLSLRFGYNY

-593 ADNLDFGEVRYRN
+593 VDNLDMGEVRYRN
-606 GDHTQSLFGS
+606 GDHSQNFYGS
-616 IAWNGSVTKWWYLY
+616 IAWNGNVTKWWYLY

-635 GRNYYEKEEDGILKQ
+635 GRNYYEKEEDGIMKQ
-650 NNRNYAMLSVGNML
+650 NNGNYGILNIGNML
-664 TLPYDVKFNLNFYYG
+664 TLPYNVKLNLNFYYMSS
-679 TPYPSQSV
+679 YPSNCIMQ
-687 TVKEL
+687 KEM
-692 WSLSASLEKSFLNN
+692 WQLSASLEKNFLDN
-706 NLTVRLSANNIFNT
+706 NLTVRLSANDIFNT
-720 MLYWQQS
+720 MVSWQQN
-727 ILRGNSLVFYDGDER
+727 ILRGNSLVFYDGDNR

-751 FGQSK
+751 FGKSK
-756 VRLDSRSVSE
+756 VRLNSRSVSE
-766 EERERL
+766 EERNRL

>member
-1 MKPKMMKK
+1 
-9 SFLTAL
+9 
-15 LVCMSVLGAKAQNIT
+15 
-30 GRVVDETDAPIPYAT
+30 
-45 VVAMQLPDSTFL
+45 
-57 GGVTTDN
+57 
-64 DGRFTL
+64 
-70 EMACDLLKI
+70 
-79 SFVGYETKSVS
+79 
-90 HPKGQLGTLK
+90 
-100 MNVAASQL
+100 
-108 KEVTIAAK
+108 
-116 RPEITTLPDKT
+116 
-127 VVGVESTLLS
+127 
-137 SSADGIDMLRKT
+137 
-149 PGLLVDGQNNLS
+149 
-161 VIGQGSPIVYINN
+161 
-174 RRVYSMDEV
+174 
-183 YNLNPQNIKSI
+183 
-194 EIIHNPSSQYE
+194 
-205 ADATAIVKIVTLQRH
+205 
-220 DNFSVRLGGTVTKAR
+220 
-235 RWSESA
+235 
-241 FADVTLSKNKF
+241 
-252 SVNLYYGFNGRN
+252 
-264 THTINNEDVMGY
+264 MGY

-307 IGLQSIDNL
+307 IGLQSINNL

-326 THFEGPNHTD
+326 THFEGPGHTD
-336 FKTVTNTNNKS
+336 FKTVTNTHDKS

-377 YNDEDAFRNIVLDG
+377 YNDEDAFRNIIDG
-391 TEHQGILNLNKGY
+391 SESQGILNLNKGY

-410 VGKVDYTL
+410 VGKADYTL
-418 PLRNGKTT
+418 PFRNGKTT

-441 VDLSGNNNLL
+441 VDLTGTNNLF
-451 QHYHSDESNAAT
+451 QHYHSDEANAAA
-463 YASVAHNFSD
+463 YASIAHNFSD
-473 KWSATAGLRA
+473 KWSATAGLRF
-483 EYVGRHNSLNDVP
+483 EYVDRHNTLNGEP
-496 QVDYNNFGL
+496 QVDYTKPGL

-528 IVRPSLDA
+528 IARPSLDA

-546 VNTMGNPNLINTHI
+546 INTMGNPNLINTHI

-587 WEHYQS
+587 RELYQS
-593 ADNLDFGEVRYRN
+593 ADNLDVGESRYRN

-616 IAWNGSVTKWWYLY
+616 IAWNRNVTKWWYLY

-679 TPYPSQSV
+679 TPYPSQSI

-692 WSLSASLEKSFLNN
+692 WNLSASLEKSFLNN
-706 NLTVRLSANNIFNT
+706 NLTVRLSANDIFNS
-720 MLYWQQS
+720 MLYWQQG
-727 ILRGNSLVFYDGDER
+727 ILRGNSLVFFDSDGR

-751 FGQSK
+751 IGQSK

-766 EERERL
+766 EERDRL

>member
-1 MKPKMMKK
+1 MTKK
-9 SFLTAL
+9 SLLTAL
-15 LVCMSVLGAKAQNIT
+15 FVCMAVLCAKAQNIS
-30 GRVVDETDAPIPYAT
+30 GRVVDETNASIPYAT

-70 EMACDLLKI
+70 ETACDLLKI
-79 SFVGYETKSVS
+79 SFVGYEMRFVS
-90 HPKGQLGTLK
+90 QPKGNLGTLK
-100 MNVAASQL
+100 MSVASSQL

-116 RPEITTLPDKT
+116 RPEITNLPDRT

-137 SSADGIDMLRKT
+137 SSADGIDMLKKT

-205 ADATAIVKIVTLQRH
+205 ADATAIVKIVTIRRN
-220 DNFSVRLGGTVTKAR
+220 DDFSVRIGGTVTKAR
-235 RWSESA
+235 RWSERA
-241 FADVTLSKNKF
+241 FADVTFSKNKF
-252 SVNLYYGFNGRN
+252 SANLYYGFNGRK
-264 THTINNEDVMGY
+264 THTFNNEDVMGY
-276 SMIEHRAYNLSEN
+276 SMIEHRAYNLSKN

-296 MLEYALTPKMT
+296 MLEYALTPKIT
-307 IGLQSIDNL
+307 LGLQSNNNL
-316 GNGTSLREQT
+316 GKGTSLREQK
-326 THFEGPNHTD
+326 THFEGLNHTD
-336 FKTVTNTNNKS
+336 FKTVTNTNDKS

-377 YNDEDAFRNIVLDG
+377 YDDEDAFRNIVDG
-391 TEHQGILNLNKGY
+391 SESQGILNLNKGY

-410 VGKVDYTL
+410 VGKADYTL
-418 PLRNGKTT
+418 PFRNGKTT
-426 LSAGAKYSLIQTDNH
+426 FSVGAKYSLIQTDNH
-441 VDLSGNNNLL
+441 VDLSGNNTLL
-451 QHYHSDESNAAT
+451 QHYHSDESNAAA

-473 KWSATAGLRA
+473 KWSATAGLRF
-483 EYVGRHNSLNDVP
+483 EYVDRHNYLNCEP
-496 QVDYNNFGL
+496 QVDYTKPGL
-505 FPNATVQYKPAQ
+505 FPNATVQYKPAE
-517 GYAVGASYSKR
+517 GYAMGASYSKR

-560 HSAQVF
+560 HAAQVF
-566 ASFPI
+566 FSFPI
-571 SLSVRFGYNY
+571 SLSLRFGYNY

-593 ADNLDFGEVRYRN
+593 VDNLDMGEVRYRN
-606 GDHTQSLFGS
+606 GDHSQNFYGS
-616 IAWNGSVTKWWYLY
+616 IAWNGNVTKWWYLY

-635 GRNYYEKEEDGILKQ
+635 GRNYYEKEEDGIMKQ
-650 NNRNYAMLSVGNML
+650 NNGNYGILNIGNML
-664 TLPYDVKFNLNFYYG
+664 TLPYNVKLNLNFYYMSS
-679 TPYPSQSV
+679 YPSNCIMQ
-687 TVKEL
+687 KEM
-692 WSLSASLEKSFLNN
+692 WQLSASLEKNFLDN
-706 NLTVRLSANNIFNT
+706 NLTVRLSANDIFNT
-720 MLYWQQS
+720 MVSWQQN
-727 ILRGNSLVFYDGDER
+727 ILRGNSLVFYDGDNR

-751 FGQSK
+751 FGKSK
-756 VRLDSRSVSE
+756 VRLNSRSVSE
-766 EERERL
+766 EERNRL

>member
-1 MKPKMMKK
+1 MTKNTI
-9 SFLTAL
+9 LTAIF
-15 LVCMSVLGAKAQNIT
+15 VYFIMLGAKAQNIS

-45 VVAMQLPDSTFL
+45 VVAMQLPDSIFL

-79 SFVGYETKSVS
+79 SFVGYETKFVS
-90 HPKGQLGTLK
+90 QPKGHLGTLK

-108 KEVTIAAK
+108 QEVTVAAK
-116 RPEITTLPDKT
+116 RPEITNLPDRT

-137 SSADGIDMLRKT
+137 SSADGIDMLKKT

-205 ADATAIVKIVTLQRH
+205 ADATAIVKIVTLRRN
-220 DNFSVRLGGTVTKAR
+220 DDFSVRIGGTVTKAR
-235 RWSESA
+235 RWSERA
-241 FADVTLSKNKF
+241 FADVTLSRNKF
-252 SVNLYYGFNGRN
+252 SANLYYGFNGRN
-264 THTINNEDVMGY
+264 THTFNNEDVMGY

-296 MLEYALTPKMT
+296 MLEYALTPKIT
-307 IGLQSIDNL
+307 LGLQSINNL

-326 THFEGPNHTD
+326 THFEGPGHTD
-336 FKTVTNTNNKS
+336 FKTVTNTNEKN

-377 YNDEDAFRNIVLDG
+377 YDDLDTFRNIVDG
-391 TEHQGILNLNKGY
+391 SESQGILNSNRGY

-410 VGKVDYTL
+410 VGKADYTL

-426 LSAGAKYSLIQTDNH
+426 LTAGMKYSLIQTDNH
-441 VDLSGNNNLL
+441 VDLSGSNNLL
-451 QHYHSDESNAAT
+451 QHYHSDESNTAA

-473 KWSATAGLRA
+473 KWSATAGLRF
-483 EYVGRHNSLNDVP
+483 EYVDRKNFLNGEP
-496 QVDYNNFGL
+496 QVKYTNPGF
-505 FPNATVQYKPAQ
+505 FPNATVHYKPAE
-517 GYAVGASYSKR
+517 GYAMGASYSKR
-528 IVRPSLDA
+528 IARPSLDA

-560 HSAQVF
+560 HAAQVF
-566 ASFPI
+566 FSFPI

-593 ADNLDFGEVRYRN
+593 IDNLDVGEVRYRN
-606 GDHTQSLFGS
+606 GDHSQNFYGS
-616 IAWNGSVTKWWYLY
+616 IAWNGNVTKWWYLY

-635 GRNYYEKEEDGILKQ
+635 GRNYYEKMEDGILKQ
-650 NNRNYAMLSVGNML
+650 NNRNFAMFNVSNML
-664 TLPYDVKFNLNFYYG
+664 TLPYDVRFNLDFYYM
-679 TPYPSQSV
+679 TPYPSNGV

-692 WSLSASLEKSFLNN
+692 WSLSASLEKSFLDN
-706 NLTVRLSANNIFNT
+706 NLTIRLSANDFFNT
-720 MLYWQQS
+720 TLYWQQN
-727 ILRGNSLVFYDGDER
+727 ILRGNSLVFFDGDGR
-742 NIMLNVTYK
+742 NVMLNVTYK

-756 VRLDSRSVSE
+756 VRLNSRSVSE
-766 EERERL
+766 EERNRL

>member
-1 MKPKMMKK
+1 M
-9 SFLTAL
+9 A
-15 LVCMSVLGAKAQNIT
+15 VLCAKAQNIS
-30 GRVVDETDAPIPYAT
+30 GRVVDETNAPIPYAT

-57 GGVTTDN
+57 GGVTTEN
-64 DGRFTL
+64 DGLFTL
-70 EMACDLLKI
+70 ETACDLLKI
-79 SFVGYETKSVS
+79 SFVGYETRFVS
-90 HPKGQLGTLK
+90 QPKGNLGTLK
-100 MNVAASQL
+100 MSVASSQL

-116 RPEITTLPDKT
+116 RPEITNLPDRT

-137 SSADGIDMLRKT
+137 SSADGIDMLKKT

-205 ADATAIVKIVTLQRH
+205 ADATAIVKIVTIRRN
-220 DNFSVRLGGTVTKAR
+220 DDFSVRIGGTVTKAR
-235 RWSESA
+235 RWSERA
-241 FADVTLSKNKF
+241 FADVTFSKNKF
-252 SVNLYYGFNGRN
+252 STNLYYGFNGRK
-264 THTINNEDVMGY
+264 THTFNNEDVMGY

-296 MLEYALTPKMT
+296 MLEYALTPKIT
-307 IGLQSIDNL
+307 LGLQSNNNL
-316 GNGTSLREQT
+316 GKGTSLREQK
-326 THFEGPNHTD
+326 THFEGLNHTD
-336 FKTVTNTNNKS
+336 FKTVTNTNDKS

-377 YNDEDAFRNIVLDG
+377 YDDEDAFRNIVDG
-391 TEHQGILNLNKGY
+391 SESQGILNLNKGY

-410 VGKVDYTL
+410 VGKADYTL
-418 PLRNGKTT
+418 PFRNGKTT
-426 LSAGAKYSLIQTDNH
+426 FSAGAKYSLIQTDNH
-441 VDLSGNNNLL
+441 VDLSGNNTLL
-451 QHYHSDESNAAT
+451 QHYHSDESNAAA

-473 KWSATAGLRA
+473 KWSATAGLRF
-483 EYVGRHNSLNDVP
+483 EYVDRHNYLNGEP
-496 QVDYNNFGL
+496 QVDYTKPGL
-505 FPNATVQYKPAQ
+505 FPNATVQYKPAE
-517 GYAVGASYSKR
+517 GYAMGASYSKR

-560 HSAQVF
+560 HAAQVF
-566 ASFPI
+566 FSFPI

-593 ADNLDFGEVRYRN
+593 TDNLDFGEVRYRN
-606 GDHTQSLFGS
+606 GDHTQSLFGY
-616 IAWNGSVTKWWYLY
+616 IAWNGNVTKWWYLY

-635 GRNYYEKEEDGILKQ
+635 GRNYYEKEEDGIMKQ
-650 NNRNYAMLSVGNML
+650 NNRNYGILNIGNML
-664 TLPYDVKFNLNFYYG
+664 TLPYNVKLNLNFYYMSS
-679 TPYPSQSV
+679 YPSNCIMQ
-687 TVKEL
+687 KEM
-692 WSLSASLEKSFLNN
+692 WQLSASLEKNFLDN
-706 NLTVRLSANNIFNT
+706 NLTVRLSANDIFNT
-720 MLYWQQS
+720 MVSWQQN
-727 ILRGNSLVFYDGDER
+727 ILRGNSLVFYDGDNR

-751 FGQSK
+751 FGKSK
-756 VRLDSRSVSE
+756 VRLNSRSASE
-766 EERERL
+766 EERNRL

>member
-1 MKPKMMKK
+1 MAKK

-15 LVCMSVLGAKAQNIT
+15 FVCMAVLCAKAQNIS
-30 GRVVDETDAPIPYAT
+30 GRVVDETDAPIPYVT

-70 EMACDLLKI
+70 DLACDLLKI
-79 SFVGYETKSVS
+79 SFVGYETKFVS
-90 HPKGQLGTLK
+90 HPQGQLGTLK

-108 KEVTIAAK
+108 QEVTVAAK
-116 RPEITTLPDKT
+116 RPEITNLPDRT

-161 VIGQGSPIVYINN
+161 VIGQGSPIIYINN

-205 ADATAIVKIVTLQRH
+205 ADAIAIVKIVTLQRH
-220 DNFSVRLGGTVTKAR
+220 DNFSVRLGGTLTKAR

-252 SVNLYYGFNGRN
+252 SANLYYGFNGRK
-264 THTINNEDVMGY
+264 THTFNNEDVKGY

-307 IGLQSIDNL
+307 IGLQSINNL
-316 GNGTSLREQT
+316 GNDTSLREQT
-326 THFEGPNHTD
+326 THFEGPGHTD
-336 FKTVTNTNNKS
+336 FKTVTNTNEKN

-377 YNDEDAFRNIVLDG
+377 YDDLDTFRNIVDG
-391 TEHQGILNLNKGY
+391 SESQGILNSNRGY

-410 VGKVDYTL
+410 VGKADYTL

-426 LSAGAKYSLIQTDNH
+426 LTAGMKYSLIQTDNH
-441 VDLSGNNNLL
+441 VDLNGSNNLL
-451 QHYHSDESNAAT
+451 QHYHSDESNAAA

-473 KWSATAGLRA
+473 KWSATAGLRF
-483 EYVGRHNSLNDVP
+483 EYVDRKNFLNGEP
-496 QVDYNNFGL
+496 QVKYTNPGL
-505 FPNATVQYKPAQ
+505 FPNATVQYKPAE
-517 GYAVGASYSKR
+517 GYAMGASYSKR
-528 IVRPSLDA
+528 IARPSLDA

-560 HSAQVF
+560 HAAQVF

-593 ADNLDFGEVRYRN
+593 AGNLDFGEVRYRN

-616 IAWNGSVTKWWYLY
+616 IAWNGNVTKWWYLY

-650 NNRNYAMLSVGNML
+650 NNKNYAMLSVGNML

-679 TPYPSQSV
+679 TPYPSQSI

-706 NLTVRLSANNIFNT
+706 NLTVRLSANDIFNS
-720 MLYWQQS
+720 MLYWQQG
-727 ILRGNSLVFYDGDER
+727 ILRGNSLVFFDGDGR

-756 VRLDSRSVSE
+756 VRLNSRSVSE
-766 EERERL
+766 EERDRL